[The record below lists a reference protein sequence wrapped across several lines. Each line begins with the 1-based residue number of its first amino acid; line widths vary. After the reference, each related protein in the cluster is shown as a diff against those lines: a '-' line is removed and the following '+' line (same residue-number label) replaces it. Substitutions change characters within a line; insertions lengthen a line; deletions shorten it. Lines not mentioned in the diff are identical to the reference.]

1 MSYVY
6 VGYAVVF
13 GSFALY
19 AASLVA
25 RRRRLQRAAD
35 LAELLDE
42 PLDERSA
49 RGAP

>member
-13 GSFALY
+13 GALALY

-35 LAELLDE
+35 LTE
-42 PLDERSA
+42 PLPARTERQA
-49 RGAP
+49 Q

>member
-1 MSYVY
+1 VSYVY

-13 GSFALY
+13 GALGLY

-35 LAELLDE
+35 LAESSE
-42 PLDERSA
+42 
-49 RGAP
+49 APAPRAP